1 MKRLY
6 LTSVSALLLLTGC
19 EQLQSL
25 LDRQISVPD
34 TSQLIQ
40 TVSAE
45 STEGET
51 TINFIT
57 QDAWQA
63 AISQPGEERIPEWLS
78 VSPESGD
85 EGGTYSM
92 HIALPPNENNSD
104 RTALITI
111 TCGKDEVQARITQKA
126 TDDSGNG
133 TGDEDEDEDEDE
145 DSLIFADGTPQALTL
160 PAAGGEIDLAFSASG
175 PWQTEI
181 TDEVE
186 WIVLSQAA
194 GEAGEHSLTVT
205 VAENAA
211 PVQRAAEI
219 TFTCGTS
226 AVTILITQQATETI
240 TFPDG
245 TPQALTLPA
254 AGGEIDLAF
263 SASGPWQTEI
273 TDEVEWIV
281 LSQAAGEAG
290 EHSLTVTVAE
300 NAAPVQRAAEITFT
314 CGTSAVTFSI
324 TQQAAEI

>member
-6 LTSVSALLLLTGC
+6 LTSASALLLLTGC

-25 LDRQISVPD
+25 LDQQISVPD

-51 TINFIT
+51 TIDFIT

-63 AISQPGEERIPEWLS
+63 AIFQPGEERIPEWLS

-92 HIALPPNENNSD
+92 H
-104 RTALITI
+104 TALITI

-133 TGDEDEDEDEDE
+133 TGDEDEDE

-175 PWQTEI
+175 PWQAEI
-181 TDEVE
+181 TDGVE

-219 TFTCGTS
+219 TFTCG
-226 AVTILITQQATETI
+226 I
-240 TFPDG
+240 
-245 TPQALTLPA
+245 
-254 AGGEIDLAF
+254 
-263 SASGPWQTEI
+263 
-273 TDEVEWIV
+273 
-281 LSQAAGEAG
+281 
-290 EHSLTVTVAE
+290 
-300 NAAPVQRAAEITFT
+300 
-314 CGTSAVTFSI
+314 SAVTFSI

>member
-1 MKRLY
+1 I
-6 LTSVSALLLLTGC
+6 
-19 EQLQSL
+19 
-25 LDRQISVPD
+25 D
-34 TSQLIQ
+34 
-40 TVSAE
+40 
-45 STEGET
+45 
-51 TINFIT
+51 FIT

-92 HIALPPNENNSD
+92 HIALLPNENNSD

-133 TGDEDEDEDEDE
+133 TGDEDEDED
-145 DSLIFADGTPQALTL
+145 SLIFADGTPQALTL
-160 PAAGGEIDLAFSASG
+160 PAAGSEIDLAFSASG
-175 PWQTEI
+175 PWQAEI
-181 TDEVE
+181 TD
-186 WIVLSQAA
+186 
-194 GEAGEHSLTVT
+194 G
-205 VAENAA
+205 
-211 PVQRAAEI
+211 
-219 TFTCGTS
+219 
-226 AVTILITQQATETI
+226 
-240 TFPDG
+240 
-245 TPQALTLPA
+245 
-254 AGGEIDLAF
+254 
-263 SASGPWQTEI
+263 
-273 TDEVEWIV
+273 VEWIV